1 MLKFRFPLPFGDQ
14 NLVTSSDLC
23 RNFQSFLKTLFQLN
37 IKRFTYSF
45 LTNEFNP
52 HWVIVEDPCKQAMI
66 EKYGIHQGT
75 GQTDEPL
82 AIR

>member
-1 MLKFRFPLPFGDQ
+1 MNSGFRYRVNHKVFGHWITDNKHFQPF
-14 NLVTSSDLC
+14 
-23 RNFQSFLKTLFQLN
+23 RKTLFQLN

-45 LTNEFNP
+45 LTNQFNP

-75 GQTDEPL
+75 GQADEPL
-82 AIR
+82 ALR